1 MSSFIQTADGLE
13 NIASRDRKHALGDVL
28 RYRITTTELKPG
40 AVLDEVILAEEF
52 GLSRPPVRE
61 MMRQLAAEG
70 YIELEANRSARVS
83 GLSYQSLRN
92 FYLAAPALYVTT
104 TWLAAENAS
113 ALEVE
118 ELRAIQVRFRAAIE
132 SNNVVEC
139 IYANDQFHYAIG
151 RMAHNPYLL
160 PSLRRL
166 QLDHARLGRTFYQ
179 PVNDRMVQELA
190 LAAQQHDDIIA
201 AIAIRDSKA
210 AGDLVREHLELGRR
224 NMAMYV
230 TPEGMEVPE
239 GM

>member
-1 MSSFIQTADGLE
+1 MPALKHLSDPQELPAG
-13 NIASRDRKHALGDVL
+13 RDRKQTLGEAL
-28 RYRITTTELKPG
+28 RYRITTMELKPG

-83 GLSYQSLRN
+83 GMSYQSLRN

-104 TWLAAENAS
+104 TRLAAENAS
-113 ALEVE
+113 AGEIE
-118 ELRAIQVRFRAAIE
+118 ELKRIQLRFRAAIA
-132 SNNVVEC
+132 SRNVIDSVF
-139 IYANDQFHYAIG
+139 ANDQFHHTIG
-151 RMAHNPYLL
+151 LMAHNPYLL

-166 QLDHARLGRTFYQ
+166 QLDHARLGKTFYQ
-179 PVNDRMVQELA
+179 PVNTRMEQELEQ
-190 LAAQQHDDIIA
+190 AAQQHDDIIA
-201 AIAIRDSKA
+201 AIERRDSHA
-210 AGDLVREHLELGRR
+210 AGILVREHLDLGRK

-239 GM
+239 SM